1 MDKSATNEKL
11 EWYAMSS
18 PYNTQLASQR
28 KLQELGIETF
38 VPMQTREQVIKGKR
52 VSKEVPAV
60 SNLLFARS
68 TMSILRQ
75 SKEYIKRLQFKVW
88 RREEKN
94 IPIIIPDA
102 QMQNFINACRIAQN
116 RMVFVKEEDINWE
129 AGTPVRIVSGQLK
142 GLQGV
147 LAKVKGKRSRKVAI
161 TINQFV
167 SAYIVDVPL
176 EAVERIEEE

>member
-1 MDKSATNEKL
+1 
-11 EWYAMSS
+11 MSS

-38 VPMQTREQVIKGKR
+38 IPMQTREQVIKGKR

-68 TMSILRQ
+68 TKSILQQ

-102 QMQNFINACRIAQN
+102 QMQNFINA
-116 RMVFVKEEDINWE
+116 
-129 AGTPVRIVSGQLK
+129 
-142 GLQGV
+142 
-147 LAKVKGKRSRKVAI
+147 
-161 TINQFV
+161 
-167 SAYIVDVPL
+167 
-176 EAVERIEEE
+176 